1 MVEFSKVNLK
11 DIEED
16 DEGEE
21 EGEEVES
28 APPLKVGEEREI
40 GSNGL
45 KKKLMKRGLNW
56 ETPQFGDEVTVH
68 YVGSLSDGSIFIST
82 RASNEPFTL
91 KLGRGDIVIGL
102 DHGIVT
108 MRRGEVA
115 LFTLPPELAYGAS
128 GRAGIPPNAVV
139 QLEVELLSW
148 ITVVDVCKDG
158 GIIKKILENGEQIG
172 PPGDLDEVRV
182 NYKAMLVDGTI
193 VADTRDEGVEF
204 YIKDGHFCPA
214 LVKAIKTMKKGERV
228 NLVVQP
234 QYGFGEVGK
243 KSNELPSIPPKS
255 TLSISAELLS
265 FKRVIDITGDLKV
278 KKKVLREGE
287 GTVTANEG
295 AAVTD
300 RNYLWITKCR
310 CNSGSVSL
318 LVRYK
323 AMLEDG
329 TVFERKGIDGE
340 QPLEF
345 ITDEEQTIVGLDR
358 AVSTMKKNE
367 YALVTISPEYG
378 FGSTEVKQDL
388 AVVPPSSTILYE
400 VEMLD
405 FVREKAPWEMSNAE
419 RIEAA
424 AWKKEE
430 GNQLFKNGKYQRAA
444 KKYDKAADY
453 VGEDGYLTGDDEK
466 VVKSLRVSCWLN
478 GAACSL
484 KLNNF
489 GEAINLCSK
498 ILDVES
504 CNVKALYR
512 RAQAYMGISELHSA
526 EMDIKRA
533 SEADPHNREIKLIQK
548 SLKQLQAESNR
559 RDAKLY
565 KAMFPSTSKDASTA
579 AKRLKTG
586 EDDTRDEYVSAME
599 AGNASVDQAAS
610 DTTAKT

>member
-11 DIEED
+11 DIEEEE

-45 KKKLMKRGLNW
+45 KKKLIKRGLDW
-56 ETPQFGDEVTVH
+56 ETPQFGDEVT
-68 YVGSLSDGSIFIST
+68 
-82 RASNEPFTL
+82 R
-91 KLGRGDIVIGL
+91 DIVMGV

-108 MRRGEVA
+108 MRRGEMA
-115 LFTLPPELAYGAS
+115 IFTLPPELAYGAS
-128 GRAGIPPNAVV
+128 GRAGVPPNAVV
-139 QLEVELLSW
+139 QFEVELLSW

-172 PPGDLDEVRV
+172 PPSDLDEVRV

-193 VADTRDEGVEF
+193 VAQTHDEGVEF

-214 LVKAIKTMKKGERV
+214 LTKAIKTMKRGERV

-234 QYGFGEVGK
+234 QYAFGEVGK
-243 KSNELPSIPPKS
+243 KSNDELPSIPPNS
-255 TLSISAELLS
+255 TLSISVELLS
-265 FKRVIDITGDLKV
+265 FNRVIDITGDLKV

-295 AAVTD
+295 AAVT
-300 RNYLWITKCR
+300 
-310 CNSGSVSL
+310 
-318 LVRYK
+318 VRYK

-378 FGSTEVKQDL
+378 FGSTEIKRDL

-405 FVREKAPWEMSNAE
+405 FVREKAPWEMSNTE

-424 AWKKEE
+424 ARKKEE
-430 GNQLFKNGKYQRAA
+430 GNHLFQNGKYQRAA

-453 VGEDGYLTGDDEK
+453 VGEDGSLTDDDDK

-489 GEAINLCSK
+489 GEAIILCSK

-512 RAQAYMGISELHSA
+512 RAQAYMGVSELYSA
-526 EMDIKRA
+526 EMDIKKA
-533 SEADPHNREIKLIQK
+533 LEADPHNREIKLIQK
-548 SLKQLQAESNR
+548 NLKQLQAEHNR

-565 KAMFPSTSKDASTA
+565 RAMFPSSSKDVSPA

-586 EDDTRDEYVSAME
+586 EDDKRDENVSAME
-599 AGNASVDQAAS
+599 TENATIDRAAS
-610 DTTAKT
+610 DTTAAKM

>member
-1 MVEFSKVNLK
+1 MVEFSKMNLK

-45 KKKLMKRGLNW
+45 KKKLIKRGLNW
-56 ETPQFGDEVTVH
+56 ETPQFGDEVT
-68 YVGSLSDGSIFIST
+68 
-82 RASNEPFTL
+82 R
-91 KLGRGDIVIGL
+91 DIVSGL

-108 MRRGEVA
+108 MRRGEMA
-115 LFTLPPELAYGAS
+115 IFTLPPELAYGAS
-128 GRAGIPPNAVV
+128 GRAGVPPNAVV
-139 QLEVELLSW
+139 QFEVELLSW

-172 PPGDLDEVRV
+172 PPGDLDEVLV
-182 NYKAMLVDGTI
+182 SYKAMLVDGTI
-193 VADTRDEGVEF
+193 VAQTHDEGVEF
-204 YIKDGHFCPA
+204 YIKDDA
-214 LVKAIKTMKKGERV
+214 
-228 NLVVQP
+228 
-234 QYGFGEVGK
+234 FGEVGK
-243 KSNELPSIPPKS
+243 KSNDELPSIPPNS

-295 AAVTD
+295 AAVT
-300 RNYLWITKCR
+300 
-310 CNSGSVSL
+310 
-318 LVRYK
+318 VRYK

-329 TVFERKGIDGE
+329 TVFERMGIDGQ

-358 AVSTMKKNE
+358 AVSTMKKHE

-378 FGSTEVKQDL
+378 FGSAEVKQDL

-405 FVREKAPWEMSNAE
+405 FVREKAPWEMCNTE

-424 AWKKEE
+424 ARKKEE

-444 KKYDKAADY
+444 KKYDK
-453 VGEDGYLTGDDEK
+453 
-466 VVKSLRVSCWLN
+466 
-478 GAACSL
+478 
-484 KLNNF
+484 
-489 GEAINLCSK
+489 
-498 ILDVES
+498 ILDIES

-512 RAQAYMGISELHSA
+512 RAQAYMGVSDLFSA
-526 EMDIKRA
+526 EMDLKRA
-533 SEADPHNREIKLIQK
+533 LEADPHNREIKLTHK
-548 SLKQLQAESNR
+548 NLKQLQAESNR

-565 KAMFPSTSKDASTA
+565 RAMFPSTSKDASTA

-586 EDDTRDEYVSAME
+586 EDNTRDENVSAME
-599 AGNASVDQAAS
+599 TENASVERAVS
-610 DTTAKT
+610 DTTAATT